1 MIITKFE
8 PYNSRIKVYIDNEI
22 AFLLYKGEIMKFN
35 LRENEEISEETLN
48 KIYDILYNRAKE
60 RALYILDNAYKTE
73 KQIVDKLKSG
83 FYPDVIIN
91 KVIVYLKEYGL
102 VNDARFAILYIDYK
116 SSSKSKKQIVQDL
129 LVKGVSRDL
138 IDFALETSGF
148 SDESSINKIIE
159 KRINR
164 YDLSDKKSVQKLYM
178 YLIGKGYSYGD
189 IRKSL
194 SKYVEI

>member
-1 MIITKFE
+1 MIITRLE
-8 PYNSRIKVYIDNEI
+8 PYNSRIKVYIDEQL
-22 AFLLYKGEIMKFN
+22 AFLLYKGEIKK
-35 LRENEEISEETLN
+35 LHLQENEEITEEKLN
-48 KIYDILYNRAKE
+48 IIYGILYNRAKE

-83 FYPDVIIN
+83 FYPDIIID
-91 KVIVYLKEYGL
+91 KVMAYLKEYGL
-102 VNDARFAILYIDYK
+102 VNDARFAALYIDYK

-129 LVKGVSRDL
+129 LSKGVSRDL
-138 IDFALETSGF
+138 IDLALEKSDF

-164 YDLSDKKSVQKLYM
+164 YDLSDQKSVQKLYM

>member
-1 MIITKFE
+1 MIITRLE
-8 PYNSRIKVYIDNEI
+8 PYNSRIKVYIDNQLV
-22 AFLLYKGEIMKFN
+22 FLLYKGEIKKLN
-35 LRENEEISEETLN
+35 LLENEEITDETLD
-48 KIYDILYNRAKE
+48 KIYGILYNRAKE

-83 FYPDVIIN
+83 FYPDAIID
-91 KVIVYLKEYGL
+91 KVIAYLKEYGL
-102 VNDARFAILYIDYK
+102 VNDARFATLYIDYK

-129 LVKGVSRDL
+129 LTKGVSRDL
-138 IDFALETSGF
+138 IDLALEKSDF
-148 SDESSINKIIE
+148 SDESSINKVIE